1 MVFCIYDSDMQDDSA
16 SRLTAETR
24 ELLAWLAGRVRQRQ
38 LSQLQIAS
46 ASGVDQSQVSRI
58 LSGKSKRASPNLLRV
73 CKYAAT
79 VRAAAPETP
88 PRPIA
93 ASAQLTDAVLRVWDG
108 SPAHAGA
115 LVDLLEAV
123 ERVQRTRGRETR

>member
-1 MVFCIYDSDMQDDSA
+1 MQNDSA
-16 SRLTAETR
+16 SQLTAETR
-24 ELLAWLAGRVRQRQ
+24 DLLAWLAGRVRQRQ

-73 CKYAAT
+73 CKYAAS
-79 VRAAAPETP
+79 VRAAAPETHP
-88 PRPIA
+88 A
-93 ASAQLTDAVLRVWDG
+93 STTASAQLTDAVLRVWDG

-115 LVDLLEAV
+115 LVELLEAV
-123 ERVQRTRGRETR
+123 ERVQRTRGRGTR

>member
-1 MVFCIYDSDMQDDSA
+1 MQSDIA
-16 SRLTAETR
+16 SQLTAENR
-24 ELLAWLAGRVRQRQ
+24 DLLAWLAGRVRLRQ
-38 LSQLQIAS
+38 LSQLEIAS

-73 CKYAAT
+73 CKYAAA

-88 PRPIA
+88 P
-93 ASAQLTDAVLRVWDG
+93 ASTTATAKLTDAVLRVWDG

-115 LVDLLEAV
+115 LVELLEAV
-123 ERVQRTRGRETR
+123 ERVQRTRGRGTR